1 MGGLAFVVVVV
12 AVVVLVVLVVVVV
25 VVVVR
30 HRSLSSASTFPVRR
44 PMADVASGSPELLT
58 APTPLS
64 VMMEAGAAAAW

>member
-25 VVVVR
+25 VAVVR
-30 HRSLSSASTFPVRR
+30 RRSSSMSTSPVRR
-44 PMADVASGSPELLT
+44 TMADVASGSPELLT